1 MKRFF
6 LILLSLVVLAI
17 DMQAQLVVRKS
28 TATQWTEDAVIASL
42 FQTKQSF
49 CVKDNK
55 TGELYG
61 LNNKEVFG
69 TEISLAVKVKG
80 GYVITDKAISP
91 WVYNAKFA
99 TYRDNYTP
107 VMVASE
113 YAEFGSAAK
122 FDTLD
127 IPQSKLNEVLK
138 SSLYIVKSDIFSS
151 KGLMIDD
158 TEGTKKGWVVWVCAD
173 KNADMTKGIAPE
185 LICYSFDIE
194 SSKSKAVKMNAPND
208 KKILGGIYV
217 VPTFREIGLVEFR
230 LCGLLCEKDEHWS
243 LVFPFVGWKYEK
255 NIKSADCAEKE
266 KVENCD
272 SLTPVDD
279 VYPAN
284 SKKRNKKSKK

>member
-6 LILLSLVVLAI
+6 FILSLVVLTI
-17 DMQAQLVVRKS
+17 DMQAQLAVRKS
-28 TATQWTEDAVIASL
+28 TAAQWTEGAVISSL

-49 CVKDNK
+49 CIKDNK

-91 WVYNAKFA
+91 WAYNAKFA
-99 TYRDNYTP
+99 TYRDSYTP

-113 YAEFGSAAK
+113 YAELGSDAK

-127 IPQSKLNEVLK
+127 ITQSKMKEVQK
-138 SSLYIVKSDIFSS
+138 SSLYVVKSDYFSS
-151 KGLMIDD
+151 KGLTIDD
-158 TEGTKKGWVVWVCAD
+158 TEGNKKGWIVWVCAD
-173 KNADMTKGIAPE
+173 KNADMTKGINPE
-185 LICYSFDIE
+185 LICYSYDIE
-194 SSKSKAVKMNAPND
+194 SSESDAVKMDAPNG
-208 KKILGGIYV
+208 KNVLGGIYV
-217 VPTFREIGLVEFR
+217 LPIFREMGQIEFR
-230 LCGLLCEKDEHWS
+230 LCGLLCEKDGQWKV
-243 LVFPFVGWKYEK
+243 VFPFVGWKYENESK
-255 NIKSADCAEKE
+255 TIDGKE
-266 KVENCD
+266 KVKTTSHD

>member
-6 LILLSLVVLAI
+6 LTLLSFVVLAI
-17 DMQAQLVVRKS
+17 DVQAQLAVRKS
-28 TATQWTEDAVIASL
+28 IATQWTEDAIIASL

-49 CVKDNK
+49 CIKDNK
-55 TGELYG
+55 TGDLYG

-91 WVYNAKFA
+91 WAYNAKFA

-113 YAEFGSAAK
+113 YAEFGSATK

-127 IPQSKLNEVLK
+127 ITQSKLDEVQK
-138 SSLYIVKSDIFSS
+138 SSLYIVKSDCFSS
-151 KGLMIDD
+151 KGLTIDD

-173 KNADMTKGIAPE
+173 KDADMTKVITPE
-185 LICYSFDIE
+185 LICYSYDIE
-194 SSKSKAVKMNAPND
+194 SNKSKAVKMDAPNG
-208 KKILGGIYV
+208 KNILGGIYV
-217 VPTFREIGLVEFR
+217 VPTFYEIGQVEFR
-230 LCGLLCEKDEHWS
+230 LGGLLCEKDEQWS
-243 LVFPFVGWKYEK
+243 LVFPFVGWKNEE
-255 NIKSADCAEKE
+255 NMKSTDCAKKE
-266 KVENCD
+266 NVANSD

-279 VYPAN
+279 VYPAKT
-284 SKKRNKKSKK
+284 KKRNKKSKK